1 MHQAALDE
9 FDGMVNDLRERGV
22 HVMVVEDDPTTD
34 TPDALFPNNWV
45 SFHADGRVGLY
56 PMFAPNRRL
65 ERREDIL
72 HDLVHVNGFDMDE
85 IVDFTEF
92 ERHDAFLEGTGS
104 MVLDRVHGKAYAA
117 LSPRTDRDA
126 FAHWCESMDLEGV
139 IFEANQTVG
148 DARMPIYHTN
158 VMMAVGTGWAAVC
171 LDSID
176 HPDDRALV
184 LESLQG
190 RRPDRRRPHRRP
202 NQPLRRQHA
211 RSGHRPRRQTHRDE
225 FPCPRRPDRRPAR
238 HAWEVWHPGPQRLAS
253 HRNLRWRFRTL
264 HDGGSPSPPPC
275 PNQRRTRMI
284 HGIDARLHQAVL
296 DTFEATFGKRPAD
309 RQIQIQTT
317 RAEFEGDRTLVVFPS
332 QAWPGHLRMSPPNRW
347 DKPSPKRA
355 TGFPASTW

>member
-1 MHQAALDE
+1 MSHPAQSTCHILMVRPATFRKNEETAGNNHYQQDAQIDDVHQAALDE
-9 FDGMVNDLRERGV
+9 FDGMVDDLRGRGV
-22 HVMVVEDDPTTD
+22 NVMVVEDDPTTD

-92 ERHDAFLEGTGS
+92 EGHDAFLEGTGS

-148 DARMPIYHTN
+148 EARMPIYHTN

-171 LDSID
+171 FDSID
-176 HPDDRALV
+176 HPEDRALV
-184 LESLQG
+184 LESLQEDG
-190 RRPDRRRPHRRP
+190 LTVVDLTEDQINRFAGNMLEVATDQGDKLIVMSSRAYDALTDDQRDTLENFGTLVH
-202 NQPLRRQHA
+202 NNLHHIETCGGGSA
-211 RSGHRPRRQTHRDE
+211 RCMMAEVHLP
-225 FPCPRRPDRRPAR
+225 RPAQTNDA
-238 HAWEVWHPGPQRLAS
+238 HA
-253 HRNLRWRFRTL
+253 
-264 HDGGSPSPPPC
+264 
-275 PNQRRTRMI
+275 
-284 HGIDARLHQAVL
+284 
-296 DTFEATFGKRPAD
+296 
-309 RQIQIQTT
+309 
-317 RAEFEGDRTLVVFPS
+317 
-332 QAWPGHLRMSPPNRW
+332 
-347 DKPSPKRA
+347 
-355 TGFPASTW
+355 